1 MKTLTIIDTFGFLFR
16 SYFALPPLKNH
27 NGFPTG
33 LLTGFAKLIMQL
45 HKDYPQDYL
54 VFALDSK
61 EENFRKNIDPLY
73 KANRPEVPQDLKLQL
88 KVAIEWVEQMGFK
101 NISIAGYEADD
112 VIASINKCANALN
125 VYVRI
130 ISHDKD
136 LYQLIDGDTF
146 LFDPKKKKEI
156 HEVDC
161 IEKYGVTPAQFVDFQ
176 SLVGDNSDNVP
187 GVKGIGAKGAA
198 GLLHNFKTLDG
209 IYENIDKITSKR
221 TQELLKIYKED
232 AYRSQQLVRLREDLL
247 ENFNLQDCQMPHQN
261 PLLKITESLKAYEI
275 NSVLKKILPK
285 DSPKNSLHLFE
296 NTTKIRESQGFTP
309 QTPEPTPFTFNS
321 HLLNTDEKLQAF
333 FPNIS
338 SDSIVSFDTE
348 TTNLDVLNA
357 KIVGF
362 SFCLDGINAYY
373 VPLAHN
379 YLGVEKQVSRQV
391 AFDFIRAL
399 FNAKAIIGH
408 NLKYDLEILRTNFD
422 FTPPSFQN
430 IKDSMLLAW
439 LYQSDLPCNL
449 DSLMLRYFK
458 HEMIH
463 YKDVVKKGE
472 NFSQIPIEYACKY
485 ASEDAAA
492 CYQLYQKLT
501 NLLPQNLLQVA
512 QSTEFPFIQCLVNME
527 LSGTKIDIEYF
538 KELKLEISAKLSS
551 LSEEIYSLAQKKF
564 NLNSPQQ
571 LSIALFE
578 DLKLQSGKKTKSGLS
593 TSQMVLNSLVDAHPI
608 VPKILEYR
616 ELFKL
621 FSTYIEP
628 LIEHAKL
635 NASHKI
641 YTSFMQTGTSTG
653 RLSSK
658 NPNLQNIPVKTTQGR
673 RIRQGFIAQ
682 ENHLLVSLDYSQIE
696 LRLLAHFS
704 QDKAM
709 IEAFCHN
716 ADIHLETAKKIFGE
730 AKAQE
735 KRAVAKSINFGLI
748 YGMGPKKLSETLKIS
763 YQEAKTYIQNYFESF
778 PTVKDFLK
786 AQEDFILENGYSLTL
801 LGRMR
806 KFDFHGIQEY
816 QKAAFLREGINAIFQ
831 GSAADII
838 KLAMVQIMQEKLES
852 KLLLQVHDELIF
864 EAPKHC
870 VENEAE
876 KITEIMENITALR
889 VPLRCG
895 VSIGENWGALK

>member
-27 NGFPTG
+27 DGFPTG

-45 HKDYPQDYL
+45 YKDYPQDYL

-61 EENFRKNIDPLY
+61 EENFRKSIDPLY

-88 KVAIEWVEQMGFK
+88 KVAIDWVEQMGFK
-101 NISIAGYEADD
+101 NLSIAGYEADD
-112 VIASINKCANALN
+112 VIASINKQANNLN

-156 HEVDC
+156 HEIDC
-161 IEKYGVTPAQFVDFQ
+161 LEKYGVTPAQFVDFQ
-176 SLVGDNSDNVP
+176 SLVGDNSDNIP

-198 GLLHNFKTLDG
+198 GLLCNFQTLDG
-209 IYENIDKITSKR
+209 IYENINKIASKR
-221 TQELLKIYKED
+221 TQELLKLHKDD
-232 AYRSQQLVRLREDLL
+232 AYRSQKLVRLRDDLL
-247 ENFNLQDCQMPHQN
+247 EDFNLQDCQMPHQN
-261 PLLKITESLKAYEI
+261 PLLKITQSLKAYEI
-275 NSVLKKILPK
+275 NSILKKILPK
-285 DSPKNSLHLFE
+285 DLPKNSLHLFQ
-296 NTTKIRESQGFTP
+296 NSTKIRESQDFIP
-309 QTPEPTPFTFNS
+309 QTPAPTPFHFKA
-321 HLLNTDEKLQAF
+321 HLLNTDEKLRDFLPQ
-333 FPNIS
+333 ITR
-338 SDSIVSFDTE
+338 DSIVSFDTE

-362 SFCLDGINAYY
+362 SFSLDGINAYY
-373 VPLAHN
+373 APLAHN
-379 YLGVEKQVSRQV
+379 YLGVEEQISKQV
-391 AFDFIRAL
+391 ALEFIQAL

-408 NLKYDLEILRTNFD
+408 NLKYDLEILRTNFN
-422 FTPPSFQN
+422 FTPQNFFN
-430 IKDSMLLAW
+430 IKDSMLVAW

-472 NFSQIPIEYACKY
+472 NFSQIPIEYACQY

-501 NLLPQNLLQVA
+501 SLLPPNLLQVA

-538 KELKLEISAKLSS
+538 KELKSEMSAKLSS
-551 LSEEIYSLAQKKF
+551 LSEEIFSLAQKNF

-571 LSIALFE
+571 LSIVLFE

-593 TSQMVLNSLVDAHPI
+593 TSQMVLNSLFDAHPI

-635 NASHKI
+635 NSAHKI

-658 NPNLQNIPVKTTQGR
+658 NPNLQNIPVKTAQGR

-709 IEAFCHN
+709 IEAFRQN

-730 AKAQE
+730 DLAKE

-763 YQEAKTYIQNYFESF
+763 FQEAKTYIQNYFESF

-806 KFDFHGIQEY
+806 KFDFRGTQEY

-838 KLAMVQIMQEKLES
+838 KMAMNAITQANLKS

-864 EAPKHC
+864 ESPKNYAQ
-870 VENEAE
+870 EEAQ
-876 KITEIMENITALR
+876 KIASIMENITTLKI
-889 VPLRCG
+889 PLKCTI
-895 VSIGENWGALK
+895 STANNWGELK

>member
-27 NGFPTG
+27 DGFPTG

-45 HKDYPQDYL
+45 YKDYPQDYL

-61 EENFRKNIDPLY
+61 EENFRKSIDPLY

-88 KVAIEWVEQMGFK
+88 NVAIEWVEQMGFK
-101 NISIAGYEADD
+101 NLSIAGYEADD
-112 VIASINKCANALN
+112 VIASIKKQAHSLN
-125 VYVRI
+125 VSVRI

-136 LYQLIDGDTF
+136 LYQLIDDNTF

-156 HEVDC
+156 HAIDC
-161 IEKYGVTPAQFVDFQ
+161 IEKYAVTPEQFVDFQ
-176 SLVGDNSDNVP
+176 SLVGDSSDNVP

-198 GLLHNFKTLDG
+198 GLLHNFKSLDG
-209 IYENIDKITSKR
+209 IYENINKIASKR
-221 TQELLKIYKED
+221 LQAMLQTCKED
-232 AYRSQQLVRLREDLL
+232 AYRSQKLVRLREDLL
-247 ENFNLQDCQMPHQN
+247 DNFDLQGCQMPSQN

-275 NSVLKKILPK
+275 NSVLNKILPK
-285 DSPKNSLHLFE
+285 DSTKNSLHFFE
-296 NTTKIRESQGFTP
+296 NAAKIRNSQDFIP
-309 QTPEPTPFTFNS
+309 QTPAPIPFHFNA
-321 HLLNTDEKLQAF
+321 HLLNTNAKLQEF
-333 FPNIS
+333 LPQITH
-338 SDSIVSFDTE
+338 DSIVSFDTE
-348 TTNLDVLNA
+348 TTNLDVFNA
-357 KIVGF
+357 KMVGF
-362 SFCLDGINAYY
+362 SFSLDGINAYY
-373 VPLAHN
+373 VPLSHN
-379 YLGVEKQVSRQV
+379 YLGVGEQVSQEV
-391 AFDFIRAL
+391 ALEFIQTLFDS
-399 FNAKAIIGH
+399 KAIIGH
-408 NLKYDLEILRTNFD
+408 NLKYDLEILRTNFN
-422 FTPPSFQN
+422 FSPKRFHN

-472 NFSQIPIEYACKY
+472 NFSQIAIEYACQY

-492 CYQLYQKLT
+492 CYQLYQRLAS
-501 NLLPQNLLQVA
+501 LLPPHLLQVA
-512 QSTEFPFIQCLVNME
+512 ESTEFPFIQCLVNME

-538 KELKLEISAKLSS
+538 NELKSEMSAKLSS
-551 LSEEIYSLAQKKF
+551 LSEEIFAIAQKNF

-571 LSIALFE
+571 LSIVLFE

-593 TSQMVLNSLVDAHPI
+593 TSQTVLNSLIDAHPI

-635 NASHKI
+635 NPAHKI

-704 QDKAM
+704 QDEAM
-709 IEAFCHN
+709 VEAFCQN

-730 AKAQE
+730 ELAKE

-806 KFDFHGIQEY
+806 KFNFYGIQEH
-816 QKAAFLREGINAIFQ
+816 QRAAFLREGINAIFQ

-838 KLAMVQIMQEKLES
+838 KMAMNAITQVNLES

-864 EAPKHC
+864 ESPIAC
-870 VENEAE
+870 AESEAQ
-876 KITEIMENITALR
+876 KIASIMENITTLKI
-889 VPLRCG
+889 PLQCTIKYG
-895 VSIGENWGALK
+895 NHWGDLK

>member
-27 NGFPTG
+27 DGFPTG

-156 HEVDC
+156 HAVDC

-296 NTTKIRESQGFTP
+296 NATKIRESQGFTL

-538 KELKLEISAKLSS
+538 KELKLEMSAKLSS

-616 ELFKL
+616 EFFKL

-889 VPLRCG
+889 VPLRCS

>member
-1 MKTLTIIDTFGFLFR
+1 L
-16 SYFALPPLKNH
+16 
-27 NGFPTG
+27 
-33 LLTGFAKLIMQL
+33 
-45 HKDYPQDYL
+45 
-54 VFALDSK
+54 
-61 EENFRKNIDPLY
+61 
-73 KANRPEVPQDLKLQL
+73 
-88 KVAIEWVEQMGFK
+88 
-101 NISIAGYEADD
+101 
-112 VIASINKCANALN
+112 
-125 VYVRI
+125 
-130 ISHDKD
+130 
-136 LYQLIDGDTF
+136 
-146 LFDPKKKKEI
+146 
-156 HEVDC
+156 
-161 IEKYGVTPAQFVDFQ
+161 
-176 SLVGDNSDNVP
+176 
-187 GVKGIGAKGAA
+187 
-198 GLLHNFKTLDG
+198 
-209 IYENIDKITSKR
+209 
-221 TQELLKIYKED
+221 
-232 AYRSQQLVRLREDLL
+232 
-247 ENFNLQDCQMPHQN
+247 
-261 PLLKITESLKAYEI
+261 
-275 NSVLKKILPK
+275 
-285 DSPKNSLHLFE
+285 
-296 NTTKIRESQGFTP
+296 
-309 QTPEPTPFTFNS
+309 
-321 HLLNTDEKLQAF
+321 
-333 FPNIS
+333 
-338 SDSIVSFDTE
+338 
-348 TTNLDVLNA
+348 
-357 KIVGF
+357 
-362 SFCLDGINAYY
+362 
-373 VPLAHN
+373 
-379 YLGVEKQVSRQV
+379 
-391 AFDFIRAL
+391 
-399 FNAKAIIGH
+399 
-408 NLKYDLEILRTNFD
+408 
-422 FTPPSFQN
+422 TPPSFQN

-538 KELKLEISAKLSS
+538 KELKVEMSAKLSS

-571 LSIALFE
+571 LSIVLFE

-635 NASHKI
+635 NKSHKI

-838 KLAMVQIMQEKLES
+838 KMAMNAITQADLKS

-864 EAPKHC
+864 ESPKDDAQS
-870 VENEAE
+870 EAQ
-876 KITEIMENITALR
+876 KIASIMENITTLKI
-889 VPLRCG
+889 PLQC
-895 VSIGENWGALK
+895 SISMAKHWGNLK

>member
-27 NGFPTG
+27 DGFPTG

-146 LFDPKKKKEI
+146 LFDPKTKKEI
-156 HEVDC
+156 HAVDC

-296 NTTKIRESQGFTP
+296 NATKIRESQGFTL
-309 QTPEPTPFTFNS
+309 QTPEPTPFTFNA

-538 KELKLEISAKLSS
+538 KELKLEMSAKLSS

-616 ELFKL
+616 EFFKL

-889 VPLRCG
+889 VPLRCS

>member
-27 NGFPTG
+27 DGFPTG

-156 HEVDC
+156 HAVDC

-296 NTTKIRESQGFTP
+296 NATKIRESQGFTL

-399 FNAKAIIGH
+399 FNTKAIIGH

-472 NFSQIPIEYACKY
+472 NFSQIPIEYACRY

-538 KELKLEISAKLSS
+538 KELKLEMSAKLSS

-616 ELFKL
+616 EFFKL

-889 VPLRCG
+889 VPLRCS

>member
-27 NGFPTG
+27 DGFPTG

-209 IYENIDKITSKR
+209 IYENIDKIASKR
-221 TQELLKIYKED
+221 TQELLKTYKED

-285 DSPKNSLHLFE
+285 DSPKNSLHFFE
-296 NTTKIRESQGFTP
+296 NATKIRESQGFTP
-309 QTPEPTPFTFNS
+309 QTPEPTPFTFNA

-333 FPNIS
+333 LPNIS

-527 LSGTKIDIEYF
+527 LSGKKIDIEYF
-538 KELKLEISAKLSS
+538 KELKVEMSAKLSS

-571 LSIALFE
+571 LSIVLFE

-635 NASHKI
+635 NESHKI

-838 KLAMVQIMQEKLES
+838 KMAMNAITQADLKS

-864 EAPKHC
+864 ESPKDYAQS
-870 VENEAE
+870 EAQ
-876 KITEIMENITALR
+876 KIASIMENITTLKI
-889 VPLRCG
+889 PLQC
-895 VSIGENWGALK
+895 SISMAKHWGDLK

>member
-27 NGFPTG
+27 DGFPTG

-156 HEVDC
+156 HAVDC

-296 NTTKIRESQGFTP
+296 NTTKIRESQGFTL
-309 QTPEPTPFTFNS
+309 QTPEPMPFTFNS

-472 NFSQIPIEYACKY
+472 NFSQIPIEYACRY

-538 KELKLEISAKLSS
+538 KELKLEMSAKLSS

-616 ELFKL
+616 EFFKL

-876 KITEIMENITALR
+876 KITKIMENITALR
-889 VPLRCG
+889 VPLRCS

>member
-27 NGFPTG
+27 DGFPTG

-156 HEVDC
+156 HAVDC

-296 NTTKIRESQGFTP
+296 NATKIRESQGFTL

-472 NFSQIPIEYACKY
+472 NFSQMPIEYACKY

-538 KELKLEISAKLSS
+538 KELKLEMSAKLSS

-616 ELFKL
+616 EFFKL

-889 VPLRCG
+889 VPLRCS